1 MRHEIM
7 AVARMRLEIALSHSL
22 ELQQGPDIPVRVAL
36 AYIARGVLDPAVAKV
51 LFHVVGHI
59 YGANPAL

>member
-1 MRHEIM
+1 MEDR
-7 AVARMRLEIALSHSL
+7 ALRQHATGDVSLQLL